1 MKKDYL
7 KILLVLVLVVS
18 GFFGFKNKDRF
29 LKFNKENKDS
39 VLETSTKRGIDS
51 FNYNGRS
58 GIDALTLLKE
68 KTEVEQDKTGM
79 VVSISGRKA
88 NNEKREFWSF
98 YVNGV
103 QANVGSADYITKN
116 DDIID
121 WKIETY

>member
-7 KILLVLVLVVS
+7 KILLVLVLVIS
-18 GFFGFKNKDRF
+18 GFFGLKNKDRF
-29 LKFNKENKDS
+29 LKFNKENKDF
-39 VLETSTKRGIDS
+39 VLETSTQKGIES
-51 FNYNGRS
+51 FSYNGRS

>member
-7 KILLVLVLVVS
+7 KILLVLVLVIS
-18 GFFGFKNKDRF
+18 GFFGLKNKDRF

-39 VLETSTKRGIDS
+39 VLETSTKKGIDS

>member
-7 KILLVLVLVVS
+7 KILLVLVLVIS
-18 GFFGFKNKDRF
+18 GFFGLKNKDRF

-39 VLETSTKRGIDS
+39 VLETSTQKGIES
-51 FNYNGRS
+51 FSYNGRS
-58 GIDALTLLKE
+58 GIDVLTLLKE

>member
-7 KILLVLVLVVS
+7 KILLVLVLVIS
-18 GFFGFKNKDRF
+18 GFFGLKNKDRF
-29 LKFNKENKDS
+29 LKFNKENKDF
-39 VLETSTKRGIDS
+39 VLETSTQKGIES
-51 FNYNGRS
+51 FSYNGRS

-79 VVSISGRKA
+79 VVSINGRKA

-98 YVNGV
+98 YVNRV

>member
-7 KILLVLVLVVS
+7 KILLVLVLVVL
-18 GFFGFKNKDRF
+18 GFFGLKNKDRF
-29 LKFNKENKDS
+29 LKFNKENQDLG
-39 VLETSTKRGIDS
+39 LETSTQKGINS
-51 FNYNGRS
+51 FNYNGRF

-79 VVSISGRKA
+79 VVSINGRKA

-103 QANVGSADYITKN
+103 QVNVGSADYITKS

>member
-18 GFFGFKNKDRF
+18 GFFGIKNKDRF
-29 LKFNKENKDS
+29 LKFNKENKDF
-39 VLETSTKRGIDS
+39 VLETSTQKGIES
-51 FNYNGRS
+51 FSYNGRS